1 MKKLLTEWRKYLK
14 EEGSWE
20 DTHWTLDDGKKIM
33 IGQLL
38 KYMKKDI
45 ELINAQ
51 NLMRDIIKARGGKG
65 LPTQGQKRIDRADLS
80 FPVIVAKQGGEY
92 ISVLDGNH
100 RLQKAADD
108 PKIEDIKARVL
119 DLDDPAMPPE
129 YVEHF
134 GIK

>member
-14 EEGSWE
+14 ESWE
-20 DTHWTLDDGKKIM
+20 DTHWTADDGTKIT

-38 KYMKKDI
+38 KYMGNDA
-45 ELINAQ
+45 EPINTQ
-51 NLMRDIIKARGGKG
+51 SLMRDIIKARGGNP
-65 LPTQGQKRIDRADLS
+65 LPTQGQDRINKADLK

-100 RLQKAADD
+100 RLQKAADIQD
-108 PKIEDIKARVL
+108 ETIMARVL
-119 DLDDPAMPPE
+119 DLDDPRMPPE